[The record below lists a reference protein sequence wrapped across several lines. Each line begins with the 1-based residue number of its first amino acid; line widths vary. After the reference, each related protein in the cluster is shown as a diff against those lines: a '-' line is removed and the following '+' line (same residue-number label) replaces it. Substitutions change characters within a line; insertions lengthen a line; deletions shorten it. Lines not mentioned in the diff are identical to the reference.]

1 MKTTIKKTET
11 YVLTDL
17 DRLDPVTMYV
27 TNYAPGQGKIVIECY
42 CSSWAAYWGGMG
54 ESTLEGFLLTCNND
68 YILGKLLK
76 ETQQTDFNKINEI
89 AHKRGFSL
97 AVTSDVEVAM
107 QAEDMSECFG
117 PDWYMDLPQCNTSEY
132 EYVGRI
138 INAIKAAFS
147 EQHQVQASI

>member
-1 MKTTIKKTET
+1 MTTTIKKTKT

-17 DRLDPVTMYV
+17 DRLDPVTMYT

-54 ESTLEGFLLTCNND
+54 ESTLQEFLLTCEND

-76 ETQQTDFNKINEI
+76 QTRQTDFDEVNEI

-97 AVTSDVEVAM
+97 TVTSDFEVAM

-117 PDWYMDLPQCNTSEY
+117 PGWCIDLPQCNTSEY

-138 INAIKAAFS
+138 LNAIKAAFS
-147 EQHQVQASI
+147 EELQQAA

>member
-1 MKTTIKKTET
+1 MKIVIQETET

-17 DRLDPVTMYV
+17 VSLDPVTVYV
-27 TNYAPGQGKIVIECY
+27 TNYVPGQGKIVIECY

-54 ESTLEGFLLTCNND
+54 EATLQEFLLTCEND

-76 ETQQTDFNKINEI
+76 QTCQTNFDEINEI
-89 AHKRGFSL
+89 ARKRGFSL
-97 AVTSDVEVAM
+97 AVTNDVEVAM

-138 INAIKAAFS
+138 LNAIKAAFIG
-147 EQHQVQASI
+147 QP